1 MIRPPTIRDAE
12 EYHLGALSRVA
23 RRKGNPELQA
33 LLKEYAAGM
42 GLPPVQQTPVV
53 PWDEGRCRAIARE
66 FEALDFRDD
75 SDLAREAYDALADEI
90 GLQYDLLSGYFDI
103 DFYGDG
109 DPLPYL
115 DSADMMEDVRK
126 NHHLWVYTGGAPH
139 ALLSNEDNLK
149 FRAVHDLF
157 GHAAQGFSF
166 GPIGEENAWLE
177 HSKILS
183 PLARAAFTTE
193 TRGSNSW
200 FNCGPHSHLPV
211 KERPYAEQKGALLPS
226 DRWAH
231 PVLEEA
237 YQEWPEFLFV

>member
-1 MIRPPTIRDAE
+1 MIRPPIIRDVE
-12 EYHLGALSRVA
+12 ERLLGALSRVA
-23 RRKGNPELQA
+23 RRKGNPGLQT
-33 LLKEYAAGM
+33 LFQEYAAGM

-53 PWDEGRCRAIARE
+53 PWDESRCRAISKE
-66 FEALDFRDD
+66 FERLEFKDPR
-75 SDLAREAYDALADEI
+75 DLAHEAYDALAAEI
-90 GLQYDLLSGYFDI
+90 DLQYDLLSDQFDI

-109 DPLPYL
+109 DPIPYK
-115 DSADMMEDVRK
+115 DSADMMEDVRR

-139 ALLSNEDNLK
+139 ALLSNEANLK

-193 TRGSNSW
+193 TRGQNSY

-211 KERPYAEQKGALLPS
+211 KERPYAEQKGALLPT
-226 DRWAH
+226 DRWTH
-231 PVLEEA
+231 PVLEAA
-237 YQEWPEFLFV
+237 YQEWPEFLYI